1 MTALATASTWA
12 AALQVP
18 GDAGDPG
25 TGLTNEARVLVAL
38 LGVGALG
45 FILVL
50 LRRRQLRPK
59 YALVWTGVGVALGVL
74 GLFPG
79 LLTGLADAV
88 GIYYPPALFLLV
100 TVGFLLAVV
109 IQFSWELSRLQDRSR
124 VLAEELALLRAELEG
139 KAPLAPPPDDDPSSQ
154 AP

>member
-1 MTALATASTWA
+1 MNVLATTLGLV

-38 LGVGALG
+38 LGVGALA

-59 YALVWTGVGVALGVL
+59 YAIVWTGVGVVLGVL

-79 LLTGLADAV
+79 LLTRLSDAV

-109 IQFSWELSRLQDRSR
+109 IQFSWELSRLQERSR
-124 VLAEELALLRAELEG
+124 ILAEELALLRAELEG
-139 KAPLAPPPDDDPSSQ
+139 GSQRAPSPGDAPTSENP
-154 AP
+154 